1 MTRTYT
7 LALAAILV
15 AASSAGLAGQSKGLD
30 PARILE
36 PLKDNWL
43 TYSGDYS
50 GKRYSALTQ
59 INQSN
64 VKHLTLAWVSRVTAG
79 AGGPGSGGR
88 GGFGG
93 FGGGPPTIIRGERDA
108 PGAARA
114 VGGGANNPA
123 ALLPGGGLLFF
134 SPPHHAGGARP
145 P

>member
-59 INQSN
+59 LNLELSEPR
-64 VKHLTLAWVSRVTAG
+64 W
-79 AGGPGSGGR
+79 
-88 GGFGG
+88 
-93 FGGGPPTIIRGERDA
+93 
-108 PGAARA
+108 
-114 VGGGANNPA
+114 
-123 ALLPGGGLLFF
+123 LPMVPILN
-134 SPPHHAGGARP
+134 SIC
-145 P
+145 